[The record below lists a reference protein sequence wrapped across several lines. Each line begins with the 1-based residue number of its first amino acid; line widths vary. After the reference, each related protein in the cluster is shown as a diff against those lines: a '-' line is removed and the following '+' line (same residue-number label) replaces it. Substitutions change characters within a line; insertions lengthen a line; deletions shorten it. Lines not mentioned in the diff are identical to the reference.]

1 MKIIYVAILFVVAFV
16 LNGCGEK
23 VPSLDIKEQRIEA
36 EIKKQFPGKIKREG
50 NKLIVGSVSGKEHVF
65 EDNRSEENSDI
76 ANSYVA
82 HLASSRLPGL
92 DWLIVTVG
100 YYENSGQ
107 KLISL
112 TSGEMLEYDGSYE
125 PILSPDKNHVLIYSQ
140 DIDAGFSSNYISVY
154 QLDQNSINLEIEFD
168 GDPSETRKD
177 SWGPDNP
184 RWLNNE
190 TLTYDELR
198 SAKGD
203 RKQATH
209 IKLQLIKGKWHR
221 TITGKSA
228 YIKNNLQ

>member
-16 LNGCGEK
+16 LNGCVEK
-23 VPSLDIKEQRIEA
+23 EPSLNIEEQRVEA
-36 EIKKQFPGKIKREG
+36 AIQKQFPGKIKRKG
-50 NKLIVGSVSGKEHVF
+50 NKLIVGSASGKEHVF
-65 EDNRSEENSDI
+65 EDNRSEENPDI
-76 ANSYVA
+76 ADSYVA

-112 TSGEMLEYDGSYE
+112 NSGEMLEFDGSYE

-140 DIDAGFSSNYISVY
+140 DMEAGYSSNYIAVY
-154 QLDQNSINLEIEFD
+154 QLDQNSINLEIELD

-177 SWGPDNP
+177 SWGPGNP

-190 TLTYDELR
+190 TLIYDELR
-198 SAKGD
+198 YVNGG

-209 IKLQLIKGKWHR
+209 IKLQLMNGKWHR
-221 TITGKSA
+221 TVTSKSA
-228 YIKNNLQ
+228 PLENNL